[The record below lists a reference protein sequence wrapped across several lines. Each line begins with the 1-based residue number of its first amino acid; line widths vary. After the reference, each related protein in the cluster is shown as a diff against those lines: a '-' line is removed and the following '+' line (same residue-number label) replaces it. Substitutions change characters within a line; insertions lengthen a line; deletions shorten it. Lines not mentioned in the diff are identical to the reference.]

1 MIRILHVIG
10 SLNNGG
16 SQAMVM
22 NLYRNIDKTKIQFD
36 FIIDREN
43 ELFFA
48 DEITALGGKI
58 HVLPSFKGW
67 NITWYLKAWNK
78 FFKDHSEYRI
88 IHGHVRSTAS
98 IYLKIAKM
106 YRLKTISHSHSTSSG
121 KGLSAVVK
129 NIMQYP
135 IRYFADYFF
144 ACSKEAGEWLFGKK
158 ILSKKNFFVFKN
170 AIDTKK
176 FIFSNEIRHQ
186 IREEYNISNN
196 FVIGHVGRFHP
207 TKNHEFLVEVFYEVY
222 KNEPSAKLMLVG
234 DGAEIEYIKEK
245 SSKLGILNNIIFVG
259 VSSDVPKLMQAMDA
273 FVFPSLYEGLG
284 IVVIEAQASGLFC
297 VVADTIPKDTNISGI
312 VEFISLNESSIYWAG
327 KILDLRNNYKR
338 TNLVNELIQSGYD
351 IKQTSYW
358 LQRFYLEMC
367 E

>member
-1 MIRILHVIG
+1 
-10 SLNNGG
+10 
-16 SQAMVM
+16 
-22 NLYRNIDKTKIQFD
+22 
-36 FIIDREN
+36 
-43 ELFFA
+43 
-48 DEITALGGKI
+48 
-58 HVLPSFKGW
+58 
-67 NITWYLKAWNK
+67 
-78 FFKDHSEYRI
+78 
-88 IHGHVRSTAS
+88 
-98 IYLKIAKM
+98 M

-121 KGLSAVVK
+121 KGLSAIVK

-158 ILSKKNFFVFKN
+158 ILNKKNFFIFKN

-176 FIFSNEIRHQ
+176 FIFSNETRHQ
-186 IREEYNISNN
+186 IREKYNISNN

-312 VEFISLNESSIYWAG
+312 VEFISLNEPSTYWAG
-327 KILDLRNNYKR
+327 KILDLRNTYKR
-338 TNLVNELIQSGYD
+338 TNIVNELIQSGYD

-358 LQRFYLEMC
+358 LQRFYLEKW

>member
-48 DEITALGGKI
+48 DEIKALGGKI
-58 HVLPSFKGW
+58 YFFPMFKGW
-67 NITWYLKAWNK
+67 NILGYMKSWHN
-78 FFKDHSEYRI
+78 FFKDNKGYKI
-88 IHGHVRSTAS
+88 IHGHVRSTAA
-98 IYLKIAKM
+98 IYLQIAKM
-106 YRLKTISHSHSTSSG
+106 HGLKTISHSHNTSSG
-121 KGLSAVVK
+121 KGISAVVK
-129 NIMQYP
+129 NIMQFP
-135 IRYFADYFF
+135 IRYSADYFF
-144 ACSKEAGEWLFGKK
+144 ACSKEAGEWLYGKN
-158 ILSKKNFFVFKN
+158 ISKKNNYFIFKN
-170 AIDTKK
+170 AIDNKV
-176 FIFSNEIRHQ
+176 FIFSSATRQ
-186 IREEYNISNN
+186 QFREKYNVTDN

-207 TKNHEFLVEVFYEVY
+207 QKNHKFLIEVFYEIY

-234 DGAEIEYIKEK
+234 DGAEVEDIKEK
-245 SSKLGILNNIIFVG
+245 ASKLGILNNIIFVG

-297 VVADTIPKDTNISGI
+297 VVADTVPKDTNISGN
-312 VEFISLNESSIYWAG
+312 VEFISLNEPSTYWAG
-327 KILDLRNNYKR
+327 KILELHNSYKR

-358 LQRFYLEMC
+358 LQSFYFEKW